1 METNFQ
7 RKALVPLSYPT
18 RPLCPM
24 GLLVLNRLRLS
35 QKCIGSRMACQKIA
49 QGREDINLMYK
60 AVSIHKN
67 VRTGLVY
74 LHSLLY
80 SLFLVCVIFW
90 HAIPT
95 SLLIFLYTV
104 ETDTPQQQTPMI

>member
-1 METNFQ
+1 
-7 RKALVPLSYPT
+7 
-18 RPLCPM
+18 
-24 GLLVLNRLRLS
+24 
-35 QKCIGSRMACQKIA
+35 MACQKIA
-49 QGREDINLMYK
+49 QGREDIKIYK

-67 VRTGLVY
+67 VGMGLVY

-95 SLLIFLYTV
+95 SLLIFLVYSGNGHPSTA
-104 ETDTPQQQTPMI
+104 DTHDITGNSESPNCPSIHFSTPE